1 MKRILVILLLLF
13 ICCKKSEMI
22 SEKTKKPNIVFIL
35 SDDHATNA
43 ITAYNDRFKGIAETP
58 NIDKIANEGAILTN
72 AFSTNAICGP
82 SRASIITGKYSH
94 INKYYK
100 NYKGGYFNSSQWT
113 YPKAL
118 QEAGYETAL
127 VGKWHLA
134 SEPTGFDYYKY
145 HIDHGEQ
152 GVYWNPTYSEN
163 GEKVKAF

>member
-22 SEKTKKPNIVFIL
+22 SEKIKKPNIVFIL

-94 INKYYK
+94 INKY
-100 NYKGGYFNSSQWT
+100 
-113 YPKAL
+113 
-118 QEAGYETAL
+118 
-127 VGKWHLA
+127 
-134 SEPTGFDYYKY
+134 
-145 HIDHGEQ
+145 
-152 GVYWNPTYSEN
+152 
-163 GEKVKAF
+163 